1 MDGRTD
7 GRRDDLNWLE
17 RCRDKT
23 TARTDEWK
31 DGLSMCREKVVWTCL
46 CEVEECF
53 NERRRI

>member
-1 MDGRTD
+1 MD

-17 RCRDKT
+17 RCGDKT
-23 TARTDEWK
+23 AARTDEWK

-46 CEVEECF
+46 CEVEEFF